1 MRMKAAVYYDVN
13 DIRIEDRELPE
24 LTDGEALIKM
34 HACGL
39 CGTDIHKVAH
49 KTVKQGTVLGHE
61 VGGEIVKLG
70 KGVENFR
77 LGDRIFIAHHVPCFT
92 CPYCQKGHHTVCKQW
107 KQTNIEPGGFSEYIR
122 ASALHV
128 KHSMVK
134 LPDSM
139 TYEQAAMMEP
149 TACALRAIKRANIQP
164 GDSVMIVGT
173 GQVGA
178 ILMQL
183 AKAYRAGMVIAND
196 VSEYRLKKSQKLG
209 ADRIIN
215 GSKEDTKL
223 AVMEMTKGHGADV
236 IFVAAAVPALLS
248 TAMDCAAK
256 GGTVL
261 SFAIFNQD
269 IGVPIIANR
278 ICMDEVSLIGS
289 YSSTPFEYQ
298 TVLELINKKVINVD
312 TMITHRFP
320 LSQLN
325 EAISTATNPKEKC
338 LKVMITPN

>member
-1 MRMKAAVYYDVN
+1 MKAAVYYDIN
-13 DIRIEDRELPE
+13 DIRMEDRDLPE
-24 LTDGEALIKM
+24 LLEGEALIKM

-39 CGTDIHKVAH
+39 CGTDIHKAVH
-49 KTVKQGTVLGHE
+49 KTVKPGTVLGHE

-70 KGVENFR
+70 KGVDNFQI
-77 LGDRIFIAHHVPCFT
+77 GQRIFLAHHVPCFT
-92 CPYCQKGHHTVCKQW
+92 CHYCRRGHHTVCKQW
-107 KQTNIEPGGFSEYIR
+107 KETNIEPGGFSEYIKV
-122 ASALHV
+122 SALHV

-134 LPDSM
+134 LPDNM

-149 TACALRAIKRANIQP
+149 TACALRAIERANIRP

-178 ILMQL
+178 ILLQL
-183 AKAYRAGMVIAND
+183 AKAFRAGMVIAND
-196 VSEYRLKKSQKLG
+196 VSEYRLEMSRKLG

-215 GSKEDTKL
+215 GAKEDMK
-223 AVMEMTKGHGADV
+223 AKVMEMTEGQGVDV

-248 TAMDCAAK
+248 AAVDCASK

-261 SFAIFNQD
+261 SFAIFNQGTTVSVD
-269 IGVPIIANR
+269 ANR

-289 YSSTPFEYQ
+289 YSSTPFEYP
-298 TVLELINKKVINVD
+298 TVLELISKRAIDVD

-325 EAISTATNPKEKC
+325 DAIKIASDPKAKC